1 MEFWLN
7 LGFIRELEQ
16 LPALAETA
24 EACGFDGVAVPHR
37 FIMPTQIE
45 TKYPY
50 TPDGSMFW
58 PKDIPFPDPWVA
70 IGAMAARTKRIR
82 LVSNIYLMG
91 LQDPFTAA
99 RLIATASLLSSGRVV
114 CGVSSGW
121 LEEEFEIAG
130 IDFKSRGKRLDEM
143 IQVVRELWT
152 GEPVSHE
159 GTFFNFPEVI
169 LSPAPKEPIPIWGGG
184 ASKPAFRRA
193 ANHCQGWLGLW
204 YTPDKAVPAVRA
216 LLEQRKGSLRA
227 DEPLEVLI
235 GLMGLPNEETLAELD
250 VAGVTGIISTPWQM
264 GNPDMAPLA
273 AKEAAIEKYSERWIQ
288 PTRG

>member
-7 LGFIRELEQ
+7 LGFVREVEQ
-16 LPALAETA
+16 LPALAEAA

-58 PKDIPFPDPWVA
+58 PKDIPFPEPWVT

-121 LEEEFEIAG
+121 LEEEFDIAG
-130 IDFKSRGKRLDEM
+130 IDFKSRGRRLDEM
-143 IQVVRELWT
+143 IAVVRKLWT
-152 GEPVSHE
+152 GEPVSHD
-159 GTFFNFPEVI
+159 GSFFKFPEVI
-169 LSPAPKEPIPIWGGG
+169 LSPAPKEPIPIWSGGG
-184 ASKPAFRRA
+184 SKPAFRRA

-204 YTPDKAVPAVRA
+204 YTPDKAVAAVRE
-216 LLEQRKGSLRA
+216 LLEQRQASTRA
-227 DEPLEVLI
+227 EEPFEVLI
-235 GLMGLPNEETLAELD
+235 GLMGLPNEETLAQLEA
-250 VAGVTGIISTPWQM
+250 AGVTGIIGTPWQM
-264 GNPDMAPLA
+264 ENPAMAPFA
-273 AKEAAIEKYSERWIQ
+273 AKEAAIEKYSKHWIKAK
-288 PTRG
+288 R

>member
-1 MEFWLN
+1 MQFWLN
-7 LGFIRELEQ
+7 LGFVREVEQ
-16 LPALAETA
+16 LPALAAAA
-24 EACGFDGVAVPHR
+24 EACGFDGVTVPHR
-37 FIMPTQIE
+37 FIMPTRIE

-58 PKDIPFPDPWVA
+58 PKDIPFPDPWVT

-99 RLIATASLLSSGRVV
+99 RLTATASLLSSGRAI
-114 CGVSSGW
+114 CGVSAGW
-121 LEEEFEIAG
+121 LKEEFEIAG

-143 IQVVRELWT
+143 LEVVRKLWT

-159 GTFFNFPEVI
+159 GTFFHFPEVV
-169 LSPAPKEPIPIWGGG
+169 LSPAPKEPIPIWCGG

-204 YTPDKAVPAVRA
+204 YTPEKAVPAVRE
-216 LLEQRKGSLRA
+216 LLEQRKASTRA
-227 DEPLEVLI
+227 PEPFEVLI
-235 GLMGLPNEETLAELD
+235 GLMGLPNEETLAHLE
-250 VAGVTGIISTPWQM
+250 AGGVTGIIGTPWQM
-264 GNPDMAPLA
+264 ENPAMAPFS
-273 AKEAAIEKYSERWIQ
+273 AKEDALRKYSEHWIKA
-288 PTRG
+288 